1 MKKEWIAPE
10 IDSLSVAQTA
20 SGNIKNEVPDGP
32 VAYDEE
38 KGTYFYT
45 VGEKSASGATIL
57 L

>member
-10 IDSLSVAQTA
+10 IDSRSVAQTA

-32 VAYDEE
+32 VAYDKE
-38 KGTYFYT
+38 KETYYYT
-45 VGEKSASGATIL
+45 VGEKSASGAKIL